1 MVSTVL
7 TGLCFLS
14 IMQLSMRLAREVSN
28 GEMAKTVGMLTAGY
42 ATGQLTG
49 PLVSS
54 ACVALFSSLE
64 PALLLAAGCLI
75 AGGGVVLFMIRK

>member
-1 MVSTVL
+1 
-7 TGLCFLS
+7 
-14 IMQLSMRLAREVSN
+14 
-28 GEMAKTVGMLTAGY
+28 MLTAGY

-64 PALLLAAGCLI
+64 PALLLAAGGLI
-75 AGGGVVLFMIRK
+75 AGGGVVLVMIRK